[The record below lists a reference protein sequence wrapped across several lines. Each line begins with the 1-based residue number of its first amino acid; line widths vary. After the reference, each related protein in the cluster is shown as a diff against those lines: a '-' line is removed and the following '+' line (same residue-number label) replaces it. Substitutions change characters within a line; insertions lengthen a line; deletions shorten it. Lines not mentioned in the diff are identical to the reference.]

1 MLRRGVR
8 KEGDSGF
15 AQHLCSCARR
25 YVPGWR
31 VAKYLVSHDCLWSRQ
46 KKKRPQHSL
55 PKLQLTF
62 FSGGETQGARKME
75 GCSLALSHPSSL
87 TSFITLLRDYNLFLI
102 FSWYDPPP

>member
-46 KKKRPQHSL
+46 KKKDHNTHYPSCNL
-55 PKLQLTF
+55 
-62 FSGGETQGARKME
+62 
-75 GCSLALSHPSSL
+75 PSSL
-87 TSFITLLRDYNLFLI
+87 VGKHKERGKWKDAALLSPILLL
-102 FSWYDPPP
+102 